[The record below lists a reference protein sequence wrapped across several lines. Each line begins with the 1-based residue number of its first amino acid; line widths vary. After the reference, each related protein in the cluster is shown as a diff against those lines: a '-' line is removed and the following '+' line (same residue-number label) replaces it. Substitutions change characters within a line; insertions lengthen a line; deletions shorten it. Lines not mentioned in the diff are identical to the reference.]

1 MQQPLFFGGSMET
14 LNNLLINLRHQWL
27 ASKQIDIN
35 TLVATSNA
43 VRLLNRKE
51 NKPLKITLR
60 FYKLN
65 NLQTIKGICTYL
77 NLLVGNNII
86 NSYLTGEI
94 KIWKK
99 TKKISYGKTV
109 RQKINILKRIK
120 IPIYNLVEIQ
130 SATIPSCLKK
140 YI

>member
-1 MQQPLFFGGSMET
+1 MEK
-14 LNNLLINLRHQWL
+14 LNNLLIDLRQQWL
-27 ASKQIDIN
+27 ENKKININ
-35 TLVATSNA
+35 TLITTCDYI
-43 VRLLNRKE
+43 RLLNRKE

-60 FYKLN
+60 FYKLKK
-65 NLQTIKGICTYL
+65 LQTISGICTYL
-77 NLLVGNNII
+77 NLLVGNNLI

-99 TKKISYGKTV
+99 IKKLSNGKTIKL
-109 RQKINILKRIK
+109 KINIFKKVK

-130 SATIPSCLKK
+130 SETIPSLLKK